1 MNQGTLNHGIRAVG
15 ERGMLGVSS
24 SQIGDTVFDC
34 AQEKVAEA
42 KDAIENRNSRLKNE
56 LLGGAFAII
65 DDIRDGLDFEK
76 DGEIAFNL
84 ASLYDSMQRLLV
96 EANVLGDT
104 FLLDEVSVLL
114 DEIKSGEHSFPGDA
128 GKV

>member
-1 MNQGTLNHGIRAVG
+1 MNQGTLNHGIRAAG

-24 SQIGDTVFDC
+24 SQIGDTVFDR

>member
-1 MNQGTLNHGIRAVG
+1 MFNLCYRKYGKVFSLVG
-15 ERGMLGVSS
+15 KLGLMGA
-24 SQIGDTVFDC
+24 IARF
-34 AQEKVAEA
+34 A
-42 KDAIENRNSRLKNE
+42 KAISYRSGRQDEEHQREDQRL
-56 LLGGAFAII
+56 GQ
-65 DDIRDGLDFEK
+65 

-104 FLLDEVSVLL
+104 FLLDEVSALL